1 MASYGSPEGVIA
13 IVPAVGTIDEQST
26 PSSWQV
32 EDWLTEG
39 YSEINRALA
48 GAGYTVPVSRSAL
61 LWPSLRALNDLYGA
75 AYALRARGLDVVEGR
90 EESRSE
96 EYLADFRR
104 RLADLVGQD
113 LTALGLSVRTS
124 TTTPKRRR
132 VRSLQM
138 RRVDGFSGLYSGS
151 VPAYEHVSE

>member
-1 MASYGSPEGVIA
+1 MASYGSQEGVIA
-13 IVPAVGTIDEQST
+13 IVPALGTIDEQST
-26 PSSWQV
+26 PSSWQI

-48 GAGYTVPVSRSAL
+48 GAGYTIPASRSAA
-61 LWPSLRALNDLYGA
+61 LWPSLRALNDLYVA

-104 RLADLVGQD
+104 RLKELVEQD
-113 LTALGLSVRTS
+113 LTALGLSVRATPS
-124 TTTPKRRR
+124 APKRRR

-138 RRVDGFSGLYSGS
+138 RRVDGYSGVYGGS
-151 VPAYEHVSE
+151 AIEYENTSE